1 MIISGSTL
9 SFKLNHLAVGVLALA
24 ILYSAILPVNAQ
36 MEGIPVSNALV
47 VIADRDAKELQQ
59 LLRAGGTPSNIDK
72 MVDAAQSLLASSAYR
87 ASTGEEGQFEISAP
101 FFPGI
106 YNASVFAP
114 GYVATGGPA
123 AITIDGMHTSQ
134 NVTVYLQPSA
144 VLTGRVTDPEGKP
157 MPGIIVAVGSR
168 HSSNYDVTMD
178 DGVFVLDTG
187 LKTGTH
193 QIHAFK
199 PPVANLSK
207 LQDLYGEI
215 NLPIESRVPP
225 FIRGETAGYVAF
237 ASTIK
242 LEQGKLT
249 VLNIPLQKS
258 DVVSGRVTNTGGD
271 PVSGVA
277 ILAFGQNG
285 NDVKSVAITDT
296 DGNYS
301 LENDLAPGQY
311 DLIVP
316 SIFGRGYSAYNASL
330 TVPANE
336 AVNFV
341 LQNSS
346 IVGGRVVDANGEP
359 VTGARILAIEKK
371 AAQTDSIKEFL
382 AASMAETT
390 SDADGRFVIDHGL
403 ANGTYIATASF
414 GDVPVSNSVELGSGR
429 TTAQIP
435 LEFTDIISIEGS
447 IRDPAGLPIE
457 SASVIPGF
465 ASVFS
470 RPEAFAVSSGT
481 DGRFILRAPV
491 NAAAEESMYDEV
503 VIAAAGYETV
513 TAQVDSNMNVTLDKV
528 AGSTITGTVIAQRS
542 LQPPVEIALSRQGT
556 ISLDHNGTVYR
567 VGLHTNSRVID
578 ASFDQPA
585 KKVNIQL
592 EGIQGTAGLS
602 ELAIPKE
609 LLAGQFT
616 VALDGVM
623 TEEFTISEN
632 QTHSIITV
640 NHDHN
645 LQELTIQGTSV
656 VPEFPI
662 VSAIA
667 AMAAAAALAYRRLR
681 LS

>member
-1 MIISGSTL
+1 ML
-9 SFKLNHLAVGVLALA
+9 SFKLNRLAVGVLALA
-24 ILYSAILPVNAQ
+24 ILCSVILPANGQ

-47 VIADRDAKELQQ
+47 VIADRDARELQQ

-72 MVDAAQSLLASSAYR
+72 MVEAAQRLLASSAYR
-87 ASTGEEGQFEISAP
+87 VSTGEEGRFEISAP
-101 FFPGI
+101 FTPGI

-123 AITIDGMHTSQ
+123 SITVDGMRTSQ

-144 VLTGRVTDPEGKP
+144 VLTGRVTDQEGKP
-157 MPGIIVAVGSR
+157 IPGIIVAVGNR

-187 LKTGTH
+187 LKTGAH
-193 QIHAFK
+193 QVHAFK

-225 FIRGETAGYVAF
+225 FIRAENAGYVSF
-237 ASTIK
+237 ASTVK

-271 PVSGVA
+271 PVSGIA
-277 ILAFGQNG
+277 ILAFGQNSD
-285 NDVKSVAITDT
+285 DVKSVAITDAN
-296 DGNYS
+296 GNYT

-316 SIFGRGYSAYNASL
+316 SIFGRGYSAYNANL

-346 IVGGRVVDANGEP
+346 IIEGRVVDANGEA
-359 VTGARILAIEKK
+359 VTGATILAIEKE

-382 AASMAETT
+382 AGSMAETM

-414 GDVPVSNSVELGSGR
+414 GDVPISNSVELSPGK
-429 TTAQIP
+429 TTAEIP

-447 IRDPAGLPIE
+447 IRDPKGLPIE
-457 SASVIPGF
+457 NASVIPGF

-470 RPEAFAVSSGT
+470 RPDAFAVASGT
-481 DGRFILRAPV
+481 DGKFILRAPV
-491 NAAAEESMYDEV
+491 NAAAGESLYDEV

-513 TAQVDSNMNVTLDKV
+513 TAQVDSGMNVTLDKV
-528 AGSTITGTVIAQRS
+528 ASSTITGTVIAQRS

-556 ISLDHNGTVYR
+556 ISLDHNGTIYR
-567 VGLHTNSRVID
+567 VGLHTNSRVIE

-585 KKVNIQL
+585 KKINIQL
-592 EGIQGTAGLS
+592 EGIQGTAGMS
-602 ELAIPKE
+602 ELTIPKE
-609 LLAGQFT
+609 LLSGQFA
-616 VALDGVM
+616 VALDGAM
-623 TEEFTISEN
+623 PEEFTMSEN
-632 QTHSIITV
+632 QTHSVIRV
-640 NHDHN
+640 SHDHN

-656 VPEFPI
+656 VPEFPV

-667 AMAAAAALAYRRLR
+667 AVAVAAALAYRRLR
-681 LS
+681 AS